1 MPTINKM
8 KNGKIILVFEGT
20 YRDRRNPLLI
30 GEYLDEYH
38 SFEILLNYSDD
49 VTIWSNPVE
58 FYTFDYNL
66 SKENASYVVSTDN
79 NQLIYSS
86 FIKVIKIILLKSLIL
101 LNIIEGF
108 IFFSIVFNINNKSLF
123 F

>member
-1 MPTINKM
+1 M
-8 KNGKIILVFEGT
+8 
-20 YRDRRNPLLI
+20 
-30 GEYLDEYH
+30 
-38 SFEILLNYSDD
+38 
-49 VTIWSNPVE
+49 TIWSNPVE